1 MKINREKLEYDVENI
16 LYEAHFGG
24 GRRKVA
30 KRIVRHIMDQV
41 DGEESVNKSWN
52 LAHDFAPEL
61 EQVARRLE
69 VGLAQNLFKRTPAAA
84 EVYKWILEQEEEG
97 NELDKFIKW
106 AMSEERIRYVGKY
119 RARPEN
125 IIADYPQAFID
136 PLMDRP
142 EFKPFVAEEK
152 EYIPSPRES

>member
-1 MKINREKLEYDVENI
+1 MNINREKLEYDVENI
-16 LYEAHFGG
+16 LYEAHFGS

-41 DGEESVNKSWN
+41 DGGDMNKQWN
-52 LAHDFAPEL
+52 IAHDFAPEL
-61 EQVARRLE
+61 EKVARRLE
-69 VGLAQNLFKRTPAAA
+69 TGLALNLFKRTPEAA
-84 EVYKWILEQEEEG
+84 EVYKWILSEEEQG
-97 NELDKFIKW
+97 RDLDKFMKW
-106 AMSEERIRYVGKY
+106 AMAEERVRYVGKY

-142 EFKPFVAEEK
+142 EFQPFVAIEK
-152 EYIPSPRES
+152 EFVPAPRKE